1 MRAFVI
7 PFLLIFS
14 SLTANAQYQPPRG
27 LFDGAAGGYHFQQ
40 GWHQEEIRR
49 NDFLS
54 GMAGYKSATEGWQ
67 QEEARRR
74 AQQLEE
80 LEIQKRELEIQ
91 KQKLEIQ
98 RQRQE
103 MEHLEREARQREIQ
117 WGKAL
122 QAEKTKDF
130 ELQKRI
136 KQKAKKQKLI
146 EVCSS
151 FYSPAVRSYIAP
163 EKAYIKWKNGKVFIY
178 HVYDDLYLIS
188 QGEVKQRPTRDFI
201 FTDQKDVVWK
211 ILFDLNQCN

>member
-1 MRAFVI
+1 MRTFVI
-7 PFLLIFS
+7 SFLLIFS

-27 LFDGAAGGYHFQQ
+27 LFSGAAGGYHFQQ
-40 GWHQEEIRR
+40 
-49 NDFLS
+49 
-54 GMAGYKSATEGWQ
+54 GWQ

-103 MEHLEREARQREIQ
+103 MEQLEREREARQREIQ

-178 HVYDDLYLIS
+178 HVYDDLYLIA